1 MRDLADMTTKA
12 YTAILSAL
20 TVLPTPIVNL
30 TSSRHLTIILLITF
44 ITLTCYELY
53 PLAIYQGYTIDITGR
68 WLAWA
73 RIGILSFAALVVPLC
88 TPRSLAHSEPK
99 EPNALNPEETASII
113 SLALFS
119 FIGPL
124 IWQTYRNAKLD
135 YSQLPPLAFYDRADF
150 LRRRGSAKLDPLSQP
165 NRHLFWGIVDVFWK
179 EYCMMVGM
187 IVIKATELVGPL
199 GIRYILRYLEDPSQ
213 PGYFRPWVWILF
225 LFLGPII
232 GAIAMQRYV
241 FTTCGMVVRV
251 DAIVTQVLFD
261 HSLRIRMAEDS
272 SSDSVQKS
280 FQGIEYKRGAL
291 ALTTEEQKRPT
302 SYLIGR
308 IHNLMSTDVNN
319 ISQDF
324 LFVLF
329 FAPLRIVFNTLFLYW
344 ILGWSAIIGLVC
356 MILLLFVPGKV
367 VRLINKIQIE
377 WAKKTDSRVQLI
389 IESLNT
395 IRTIKLFAWEEPV
408 KSQLRKKRQE
418 ELSWYQKRQFAG
430 LFTVNIN
437 YALPLVVM
445 LVTFL
450 SHTLVFKKPLDA
462 SSIFSSISVFDIL
475 RTQLRLLLLQIPS
488 SIQSKVSLD
497 RTNDFLTKTELLDCY
512 ERIGV
517 EAVTPNESAIG
528 FCNAGFTWSS
538 VSLGSSTLRQSFQ
551 LQIDGELLFQRQ
563 SINMIIGPTGCGKT
577 SLLMALLGEMHYTPN
592 GANSWASALGGK
604 SVAYSP
610 QEPWIQNSTI
620 RENILFGENYDE
632 ERYAKVISQC
642 SLERDLELLESGD
655 QTEVGE
661 RGMTL
666 SGGQRAR
673 VSLARAIYSKSEVI
687 ILDDVLSALDVHTS
701 HWVVDKCF
709 RGDIVAGRTVI
720 IVTHSISMISEI
732 ANFIVVLGPGGRIVN
747 QGTIETVLGSN
758 PKLKDEVAQ
767 QIDSEDPQPN
777 RELTETAPKG
787 SSADGR
793 MTTAEEVAKG
803 HVGWSAL
810 KLFFFALGGAG
821 FWFVYMA
828 GFIFANMASL
838 FQTYWL
844 GIWARAYDTNMDQP
858 ERVNVSFYLGVYSTI
873 CLCGMVLYS
882 LAFMVHII
890 GSIRAARRIHEQLV
904 SSVFSATLYWLDCTP
919 IGRVISRFTQDIRSI
934 DGSLPNV
941 LQNLT
946 DMTIQLVSRF
956 VAIILVSP
964 TFSFAG
970 ALLLALGIWMGQV
983 YISAQLPVKRH
994 MSNAR
999 SPIFSHFHTVLE
1011 GMATIRAYGAQE
1023 RMRKEMQ
1030 RKIDTHTRA
1039 ARTFWNLNRWIAIR
1053 MEALGALFSAGL
1065 AAWLVYGRNNTD
1077 ASDAGFSL
1085 NTAIALSGGI
1095 LWWVRT
1101 LNEFQVQT
1109 NSLERIHSY
1118 LAIPHEPSSEQHS
1131 MPPAYWPS
1139 SGTLTV
1145 HNLGAQYGNGPK
1157 VLDNLSFQVKHG
1169 ERVGI
1174 VGRTG
1179 SGKSSLVLAFGIET
1193 KSIPLESLRSNVT
1206 VVPQQPELTSGTLR
1220 ENLDPFGEYDDGV
1233 LWDALKAA
1241 GLSSSGP
1248 YSGNGSRTQ
1257 SDSEL
1262 PLDQTVATAT
1272 TSSTQDQECIGL
1284 DTRVGPSGANLS
1296 LGQRQMVALA
1306 RAIVRRTKLVILDE
1320 ATAAI
1325 DHETDQRIHRAL
1337 GSVDQ
1342 TVLVVAHRLRTI
1354 CNVDKV
1360 MVLDAGRMVEYDSP
1374 KVLLR
1379 KQGGAFKSL
1388 VDGSGERDELYM
1400 LIEGESAAREYDE

>member
-1 MRDLADMTTKA
+1 
-12 YTAILSAL
+12 
-20 TVLPTPIVNL
+20 
-30 TSSRHLTIILLITF
+30 
-44 ITLTCYELY
+44 
-53 PLAIYQGYTIDITGR
+53 
-68 WLAWA
+68 
-73 RIGILSFAALVVPLC
+73 
-88 TPRSLAHSEPK
+88 
-99 EPNALNPEETASII
+99 
-113 SLALFS
+113 
-119 FIGPL
+119 
-124 IWQTYRNAKLD
+124 
-135 YSQLPPLAFYDRADF
+135 
-150 LRRRGSAKLDPLSQP
+150 
-165 NRHLFWGIVDVFWK
+165 
-179 EYCMMVGM
+179 
-187 IVIKATELVGPL
+187 
-199 GIRYILRYLEDPSQ
+199 
-213 PGYFRPWVWILF
+213 
-225 LFLGPII
+225 
-232 GAIAMQRYV
+232 
-241 FTTCGMVVRV
+241 
-251 DAIVTQVLFD
+251 
-261 HSLRIRMAEDS
+261 
-272 SSDSVQKS
+272 
-280 FQGIEYKRGAL
+280 
-291 ALTTEEQKRPT
+291 
-302 SYLIGR
+302 
-308 IHNLMSTDVNN
+308 
-319 ISQDF
+319 
-324 LFVLF
+324 
-329 FAPLRIVFNTLFLYW
+329 
-344 ILGWSAIIGLVC
+344 
-356 MILLLFVPGKV
+356 
-367 VRLINKIQIE
+367 
-377 WAKKTDSRVQLI
+377 
-389 IESLNT
+389 
-395 IRTIKLFAWEEPV
+395 
-408 KSQLRKKRQE
+408 
-418 ELSWYQKRQFAG
+418 
-430 LFTVNIN
+430 
-437 YALPLVVM
+437 
-445 LVTFL
+445 
-450 SHTLVFKKPLDA
+450 
-462 SSIFSSISVFDIL
+462 
-475 RTQLRLLLLQIPS
+475 
-488 SIQSKVSLD
+488 
-497 RTNDFLTKTELLDCY
+497 
-512 ERIGV
+512 
-517 EAVTPNESAIG
+517 
-528 FCNAGFTWSS
+528 
-538 VSLGSSTLRQSFQ
+538 
-551 LQIDGELLFQRQ
+551 
-563 SINMIIGPTGCGKT
+563 
-577 SLLMALLGEMHYTPN
+577 
-592 GANSWASALGGK
+592 
-604 SVAYSP
+604 
-610 QEPWIQNSTI
+610 
-620 RENILFGENYDE
+620 
-632 ERYAKVISQC
+632 
-642 SLERDLELLESGD
+642 
-655 QTEVGE
+655 
-661 RGMTL
+661 
-666 SGGQRAR
+666 
-673 VSLARAIYSKSEVI
+673 
-687 ILDDVLSALDVHTS
+687 
-701 HWVVDKCF
+701 
-709 RGDIVAGRTVI
+709 
-720 IVTHSISMISEI
+720 MISEI

-844 GIWARAYDTNMDQP
+844 GYVAIFHSLIKAYSQPKRIWARAYDTNMDQP

-882 LAFMVHII
+882 LAFMIHII

-956 VAIILVSP
+956 VAIILVSYAP
-964 TFSFAG
+964 CSPLQGHISDPYAQPDI
-970 ALLLALGIWMGQV
+970 LIRWRLALGTRNMDGPSIHIRPTPGQTTHV
-983 YISAQLPVKRH
+983 QRPFPHIQPLPHRFGRNGHYSRVWSSREDAKGNAKEDRH
-994 MSNAR
+994 AHESGED
-999 SPIFSHFHTVLE
+999 VLE
-1011 GMATIRAYGAQE
+1011 FKRG
-1023 RMRKEMQ
+1023 
-1030 RKIDTHTRA
+1030 
-1039 ARTFWNLNRWIAIR
+1039 WIAIR

-1065 AAWLVYGRNNTD
+1065 AAWLVYGRNNSD

-1095 LWWVRT
+1095 LWVRVFSRYIQIRTKLNWIEKKKWVRT

-1118 LAIPHEPSSEQHS
+1118 LTIPHEPSSEQHS
-1131 MPPAYWPS
+1131 MPPAYWPA

-1145 HNLGAQYGNGPK
+1145 HNLGAQYGNGPR

-1179 SGKSSLVLAFGIET
+1179 SGKSSLVLALLRMIGTTGEIYLDGIET
-1193 KSIPLESLRSNVT
+1193 RSIPLESLRSNVT

-1220 ENLDPFGEYDDGV
+1220 ENLDPFGECDDGV

-1241 GLSSSGP
+1241 GLSNSGP
-1248 YSGNGSRTQ
+1248 HSENGSRTQ

-1262 PLDQTVATAT
+1262 PLDQTAT
-1272 TSSTQDQECIGL
+1272 TSSTQDQEWIGL

-1400 LIEGESAAREYDE
+1400 LIEGESATREYDE

>member
-1 MRDLADMTTKA
+1 
-12 YTAILSAL
+12 
-20 TVLPTPIVNL
+20 
-30 TSSRHLTIILLITF
+30 
-44 ITLTCYELY
+44 
-53 PLAIYQGYTIDITGR
+53 
-68 WLAWA
+68 
-73 RIGILSFAALVVPLC
+73 
-88 TPRSLAHSEPK
+88 
-99 EPNALNPEETASII
+99 
-113 SLALFS
+113 
-119 FIGPL
+119 
-124 IWQTYRNAKLD
+124 
-135 YSQLPPLAFYDRADF
+135 
-150 LRRRGSAKLDPLSQP
+150 
-165 NRHLFWGIVDVFWK
+165 
-179 EYCMMVGM
+179 MMGM
-187 IVIKATELVGPL
+187 IVVKATELVGPL
-199 GIRYILRYLEDPSQ
+199 GIRYILRLEIYPIAGSLVYHWALRYLEDPPQ
-213 PGYFRPWVWILF
+213 PGYFRPWVWILL

-241 FTTCGMVVRV
+241 FITCGMVVRV
-251 DAIVTQVLFD
+251 DAIITQVLFD

-308 IHNLMSTDVNN
+308 IHNLMSTTTLRHTKVE
-319 ISQDF
+319 IPAYRDF
-324 LFVLF
+324 
-329 FAPLRIVFNTLFLYW
+329 
-344 ILGWSAIIGLVC
+344 SAIIGLVC

-395 IRTIKLFAWEEPV
+395 IRTIKLFAWEVPV
-408 KSQLRKKRQE
+408 KSQLKKKRQE

-517 EAVTPNESAIG
+517 EVVTPNESAIG

-610 QEPWIQNSTI
+610 QEPWIQNATI

-882 LAFMVHII
+882 LAFMIHII

-956 VAIILVSP
+956 VAIILVSYAP
-964 TFSFAG
+964 CSPLQGHISDPYAQPDI
-970 ALLLALGIWMGQV
+970 LIRWRLALGTRNMDGPSIHIRPTPGQTTHV
-983 YISAQLPVKRH
+983 QRPFPHIQPLPHRFGRNGHYSRVWSSREDAKGNAKEDRH
-994 MSNAR
+994 AHESGED
-999 SPIFSHFHTVLE
+999 VLE
-1011 GMATIRAYGAQE
+1011 FKRG
-1023 RMRKEMQ
+1023 
-1030 RKIDTHTRA
+1030 DTHTLS
-1039 ARTFWNLNRWIAIR
+1039 FRWIAIR

-1065 AAWLVYGRNNTD
+1065 AAWLVYGRNNSD

-1095 LWWVRT
+1095 LWVRVFSRYIQIRTKLNWIEKKKWVRT

-1118 LAIPHEPSSEQHS
+1118 LTIPHEPSSEQHS
-1131 MPPAYWPS
+1131 MPPAYWPA

-1145 HNLGAQYGNGPK
+1145 HNLGAQYGNGPR

-1179 SGKSSLVLAFGIET
+1179 SGKSSLVLALLRMIGTTGEIY
-1193 KSIPLESLRSNVT
+1193 LEQVLFLSLVLRSHERDFT
-1206 VVPQQPELTSGTLR
+1206 R
-1220 ENLDPFGEYDDGV
+1220 EPGPVWRMRRWRFM
-1233 LWDALKAA
+1233 DALKAA
-1241 GLSSSGP
+1241 GLSNSGP
-1248 YSGNGSRTQ
+1248 HSENGSRTQ

-1262 PLDQTVATAT
+1262 PLDQTAT
-1272 TSSTQDQECIGL
+1272 TSSTQDQEWIGL

-1325 DHETDQRIHRAL
+1325 GQHPLLPSPFFPFPLIHRAL

-1400 LIEGESAAREYDE
+1400 LIEGWSATREPDE

>member
-1 MRDLADMTTKA
+1 M
-12 YTAILSAL
+12 
-20 TVLPTPIVNL
+20 
-30 TSSRHLTIILLITF
+30 LLI
-44 ITLTCYELY
+44 LPAGGLLGLELAFSHSQLSWY
-53 PLAIYQGYTIDITGR
+53 LFALQG
-68 WLAWA
+68 
-73 RIGILSFAALVVPLC
+73 
-88 TPRSLAHSEPK
+88 HSHIQSPK
-99 EPNALNPEETASII
+99 
-113 SLALFS
+113 
-119 FIGPL
+119 
-124 IWQTYRNAKLD
+124 NAKLD

-179 EYCMMVGM
+179 EYCVMMGM
-187 IVIKATELVGPL
+187 IVVKATELVGPL
-199 GIRYILRYLEDPSQ
+199 GIRYILRLEIYPIAGSLVYHWALRYLEDPPQ
-213 PGYFRPWVWILF
+213 PGYFRPWVWILL

-241 FTTCGMVVRV
+241 FITCGMVVRV
-251 DAIVTQVLFD
+251 DAIITQVLFD

-308 IHNLMSTDVNN
+308 IHNLMSTTTLRHTKVE
-319 ISQDF
+319 IPAYRDF
-324 LFVLF
+324 
-329 FAPLRIVFNTLFLYW
+329 
-344 ILGWSAIIGLVC
+344 SAIIGLVC

-395 IRTIKLFAWEEPV
+395 IRTIKLFAWEVPV
-408 KSQLRKKRQE
+408 KSQLKKKRQE

-450 SHTLVFKKPLDA
+450 SHTLVFKEPLDA

-610 QEPWIQNSTI
+610 QEPWIQNATI

-673 VSLARAIYSKSEVI
+673 VSLARAIYYKSEVI

-720 IVTHSISMISEI
+720 IVTHSVSMISEI

-828 GFIFANMASL
+828 GFIFANMGSL

-882 LAFMVHII
+882 LAFMIHII

-956 VAIILVSP
+956 VAIILVSYAP
-964 TFSFAG
+964 CSPLQGHISDPYAQPDI
-970 ALLLALGIWMGQV
+970 LIRWRLALGTRNMDGPSIHIRPTPGQTTHV
-983 YISAQLPVKRH
+983 QRPFPHIQPLPHRFGRNGHYSRVWSSREDAKGNAKEDRH
-994 MSNAR
+994 AHESGED
-999 SPIFSHFHTVLE
+999 VLE
-1011 GMATIRAYGAQE
+1011 F
-1023 RMRKEMQ
+1023 KP
-1030 RKIDTHTRA
+1030 
-1039 ARTFWNLNRWIAIR
+1039 
-1053 MEALGALFSAGL
+1053 GL
-1065 AAWLVYGRNNTD
+1065 AAWLVYGRNNSD

-1118 LAIPHEPSSEQHS
+1118 LTIPHEPSSEQHS
-1131 MPPAYWPS
+1131 MPPAYWPA

-1145 HNLGAQYGNGPK
+1145 HNLGAQYGNGPR

-1193 KSIPLESLRSNVT
+1193 RSIPLESLRSNVT

-1220 ENLDPFGEYDDGV
+1220 ENLDPFGECDDGV

-1241 GLSSSGP
+1241 GLSNSGP
-1248 YSGNGSRTQ
+1248 HSENGSRTQ

-1262 PLDQTVATAT
+1262 PLDQTAT
-1272 TSSTQDQECIGL
+1272 TSSTQDQEWIGL

-1379 KQGGAFKSL
+1379 KQGSAFKSL

-1400 LIEGESAAREYDE
+1400 LIEGGSASREYDE